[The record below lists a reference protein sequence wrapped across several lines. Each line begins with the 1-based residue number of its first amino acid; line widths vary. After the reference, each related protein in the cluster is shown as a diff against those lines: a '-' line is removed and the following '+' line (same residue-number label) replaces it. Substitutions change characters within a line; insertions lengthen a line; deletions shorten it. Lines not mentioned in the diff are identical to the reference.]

1 MGEKVNFEVVLKEA
15 VRLPMVKIRRD
26 EYLRR
31 ELGKYYPAETVEK
44 AIAHNPAYA
53 GIHVNDIDRIAK
65 AGINYETTKVTAL
78 SFGAGL
84 PGGFAMVGTIPADL
98 AQYFGHILRI
108 LQKLIY
114 LYGWE
119 ALFMEDGSVDDET
132 ANLITLFVG
141 VMFGVNGAASIVTK
155 VSASAA
161 QRASKVIA
169 QKALTKGAIYPIVKK
184 IAQILGVRMTK
195 EIFAKGVSKA
205 IPIIGGVASGGLT
218 FATYKP
224 MARKLRKYLAG
235 LPCADVEYYKN
246 SSNFDKPVDV
256 EFSEEAAEDIIAD
269 MDKEL

>member
-1 MGEKVNFEVVLKEA
+1 
-15 VRLPMVKIRRD
+15 
-26 EYLRR
+26 
-31 ELGKYYPAETVEK
+31 
-44 AIAHNPAYA
+44 
-53 GIHVNDIDRIAK
+53 
-65 AGINYETTKVTAL
+65 
-78 SFGAGL
+78 
-84 PGGFAMVGTIPADL
+84 
-98 AQYFGHILRI
+98 
-108 LQKLIY
+108 
-114 LYGWE
+114 
-119 ALFMEDGSVDDET
+119 MEDGSVDDET

-205 IPIIGGVASGGLT
+205 IPVIGGVASGGLT